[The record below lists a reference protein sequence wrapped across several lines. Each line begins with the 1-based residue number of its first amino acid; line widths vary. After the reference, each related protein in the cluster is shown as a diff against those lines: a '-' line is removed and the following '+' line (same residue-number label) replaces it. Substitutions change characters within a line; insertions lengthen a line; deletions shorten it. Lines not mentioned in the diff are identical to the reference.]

1 MDVIDYKKFIRKNET
16 KETFIN
22 KLMNGV
28 YKIVKKDKNLIEKSK
43 TFDKL
48 SSELI
53 DEKKQEEKLNKFLI
67 QISEGKTKL
76 QKKLDDSLNIINTKR
91 EEVLKQLK

>member
-22 KLMNGV
+22 KLMNGI

-53 DEKKQEEKLNKFLI
+53 DEKKQEERLNKFLI